1 MIKVRLFASIREA
14 VGQAE
19 IDVSAEGVRTVTE
32 LIAVLS
38 RRGDAFRRALTAE
51 NLLIA
56 VNQTMAERTVTIGD
70 GDEVAFLPPVTGG

>member
-1 MIKVRLFASIREA
+1 MIKVRLFASVREA